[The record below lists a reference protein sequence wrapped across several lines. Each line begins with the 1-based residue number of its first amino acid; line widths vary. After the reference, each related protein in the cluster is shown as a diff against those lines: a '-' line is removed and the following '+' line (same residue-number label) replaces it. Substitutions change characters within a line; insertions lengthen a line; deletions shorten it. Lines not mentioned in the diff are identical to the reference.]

1 MKKISELN
9 LKWYWRLIKVI
20 YISIFSI
27 ILVWWVLIIIELEWK
42 NKLDINNTKVICY
55 SPDDRQFLFPEKHK
69 IFSLKD
75 VWINELE
82 NSYSLKNNGF
92 DYKNFVTDYPY
103 NSLQINIFCM
113 NEVNKD
119 NIDYEKEEIN
129 IYNDSWIDMFMWQK
143 SYELR
148 YWLNKIIS
156 GKWRVFTD
164 LTKEEGENYLDKM
177 EDYEQYINNSYSN
190 SDRASKLDF
199 SIKMFDL
206 NVKYLYSHFI
216 LYIIWL
222 IIWVYFSF
230 ELIRRLTYY
239 IILWSFYPKEKE

>member
-9 LKWYWRLIKVI
+9 SKWYWRLIKVV
-20 YISIFSI
+20 YISLFSI
-27 ILVWWVLIIIELEWK
+27 ILVWWVLIIIEEEWRH
-42 NKLDINNTKVICY
+42 KLDINNTKVICY
-55 SPDDRQFLFPEKHK
+55 SPDDRLFLFPEKHK

-82 NSYSLKNNGF
+82 SSYSLRNNGF
-92 DYKNFVTDYPY
+92 DYKNFITDSPY
-103 NSLQINIFCM
+103 KSLQITIFCI
-113 NEVNKD
+113 NENNK
-119 NIDYEKEEIN
+119 NEKDSEYKDIHA
-129 IYNDSWIDMFMWQK
+129 YNESWIDMFFYQK
-143 SYELR
+143 ANELR
-148 YWLNKIIS
+148 YWVNKIVS
-156 GKWRVFTD
+156 SD
-164 LTKEEGENYLDKM
+164 NMTKEEEEIYISKM
-177 EDYEQYINNSYSN
+177 REYIDYVDNSYSN
-190 SDRASKLDF
+190 YSNASKLDF

-239 IILWSFYPKEKE
+239 IILWSFFPKEKE